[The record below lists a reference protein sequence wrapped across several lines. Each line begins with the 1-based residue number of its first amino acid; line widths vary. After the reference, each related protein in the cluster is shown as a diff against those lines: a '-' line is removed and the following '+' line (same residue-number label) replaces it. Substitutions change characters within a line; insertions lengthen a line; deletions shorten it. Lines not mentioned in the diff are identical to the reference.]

1 MGAPATGVKLD
12 SAVREICCRH
22 RASRPLGLIHL
33 RRGRRRPRANQD
45 NSAGMLPRRDT
56 TVGSTPLRETVPRAI
71 LSLSPRSSCGHCW
84 AGPPAPRN
92 NPQIALPIV
101 NTRLRSRRFR
111 RTVLAALPL
120 CLAALAAC
128 SDQNIAGPRAVP
140 GVPDTPDG
148 ALQAL
153 VCTAS
158 VSTRALSCET
168 PPPAG
173 GARTQIVGGQN
184 TNLKLTSSNVSYTPV
199 DSTFSFD
206 VTVQNLMPEK
216 MGTTDGVN
224 AAPAGIR
231 VFFASGPIVTG
242 GSGAAFVANADDQGT
257 FTSTGQ
263 NYFQYDEVLATN
275 QVSSSRNWQLH
286 IDPSVSTF
294 SFVVYVAAD
303 LQPLLVITELMANP
317 GGTVQDSSGEYV
329 EIYNAG
335 TFPVNMNGMIV
346 NDQSGSGIGG
356 ADTIPTDFIIPAKA
370 YRVMG
375 RSTNTSKNG
384 GITVHYNYVHALGG
398 TSTLL
403 QFSNSAADHFR
414 IRKNGVTLDSVG
426 YTNASTATVSGRARE
441 LTNVALDNTAI
452 DGSNWA
458 QATANYES
466 SNRGTP
472 GAVNSTSTTLPPAGP
487 AATVT
492 LTPTSLQLAPGN
504 TAQMTATA
512 VDSLGQPT
520 TTTFTWSTLN
530 ATVATVNSTGLVTAN
545 NAGTTSVIAT
555 SANGRADTSTVIV
568 QAVDYLN
575 HVEFGTPTDGT
586 PSNELILTKP
596 QYVLSYGPN
605 RGGPNWVSWNLNI
618 THFGPADRCDC
629 FAADPQLPDSIYH
642 VVTSDYTGSGYS
654 RGHMVMSAQRTAT
667 DAENAAT
674 FLMTNILPQHQDQN
688 GGPWLRFENYNNELA
703 EDSLKE
709 LYIIA
714 GGTYTVSP
722 ATLNGAGKVQIPQG
736 HWKIVVILDRGETLA
751 NVSSTADIRVIAVL
765 MPNVS
770 GISGNGWEMY
780 KTTVDAIEAATGYDF
795 LAALP
800 DAIEAAVE
808 ASIGS

>member
-1 MGAPATGVKLD
+1 MNT
-12 SAVREICCRH
+12 RFR
-22 RASRPLGLIHL
+22 SRPF
-33 RRGRRRPRANQD
+33 RR
-45 NSAGMLPRRDT
+45 
-56 TVGSTPLRETVPRAI
+56 
-71 LSLSPRSSCGHCW
+71 
-84 AGPPAPRN
+84 
-92 NPQIALPIV
+92 IALAGLPI
-101 NTRLRSRRFR
+101 
-111 RTVLAALPL
+111 A
-120 CLAALAAC
+120 LAALAAC
-128 SDQNIAGPRAVP
+128 ADQNIAGPRAVP
-140 GVPDTPDG
+140 GLPDTPPEG
-148 ALQAL
+148 AVQAL
-153 VCTAS
+153 LCTAS
-158 VSTRALSCET
+158 VSTRAVSCESPT
-168 PPPAG
+168 PAG
-173 GARTQIVGGQN
+173 GARLQILGGQN
-184 TNLKLTSSNVSYTPV
+184 TNVKLTSSNVSYTPA

-224 AAPAGIR
+224 LDPDGIR
-231 VFFASGPIVTG
+231 VFFASGPTVTG
-242 GSGAAFVANADDQGT
+242 GSGAATVANADDQGT
-257 FTSTGQ
+257 FTGTGQ
-263 NYFQYDEVLATN
+263 YYFQYDEMLATN
-275 QVSSSRNWQLH
+275 QVSSPRTWQLH

-294 SFVVYVAAD
+294 SFMVYVATD

-317 GGTVQDSSGEYV
+317 GGTVQDSSGEYAEV
-329 EIYNAG
+329 YNAG
-335 TFPVNMNGMIV
+335 TFPVNMKGMIV
-346 NDQSGSGIGG
+346 NDQSGAGIGA
-356 ADTIPTDFIIPAKA
+356 ADTIPIDFIIPAKQ

-375 RSTNTSKNG
+375 RSTNTSRNG
-384 GITVHYNYVHALGG
+384 GITVHYNYTHKIGG
-398 TSTLL
+398 TATGL

-414 IRKNGVTLDSVG
+414 IRTGDGVTIDSVG
-426 YTNASTATVSGRARE
+426 YTSAATSAVAGRSRE
-441 LTNVALDNTAI
+441 LTNPALDNTNV
-452 DGSNWA
+452 DGSAWA
-458 QATANYES
+458 LATTNYES

-472 GAVNSTSTTLPPAGP
+472 GTVNSTSTTLPPPGSP
-487 AATVT
+487 ASVT
-492 LTPTSLQLAPGN
+492 LTPSSVQLAPGN
-504 TAQMTATA
+504 TAQLTASA

-520 TTTFTWSTLN
+520 STTFTWSTLN

-555 SANGRADTSTVIV
+555 SANGRADTATVIV

-575 HVEFGTPTDGT
+575 HVEFGTPADGDATD
-586 PSNELILTKP
+586 ELILTKP
-596 QYVLSYGPN
+596 QFVLSYGPN
-605 RGGPNWVSWNLNI
+605 RGGPNWVAWNLNV

-629 FAADPQLPDSIYH
+629 FSADPQLPDSIYH

-667 DAENAAT
+667 DAENATT

-714 GGTYTVSP
+714 GGTYTASP

-765 MPNVS
+765 MPNVA
-770 GISGNGWEMY
+770 GIGANGWEMY

-808 ASIGS
+808 ASVGS